1 MNTWRRR
8 WGLVLM
14 LAGAAAAPCWPP
26 AAVRAQ
32 PSADQVLTDL
42 RLSAADKQRVHNGEF
57 VSADI
62 PAVSERDLA
71 LAMAFVVTTSPDALA
86 RRVVAGDLVTADAQ
100 VRAHGAIKG
109 SGSVADFAALTL
121 TRDEA
126 QALSG
131 AEAGDALNLGASEI
145 AAIAAARGGGPEA
158 IRQQLHKM
166 LLARY
171 QAYRGSGLA
180 GIASY
185 DRGGGRT
192 IDLAAD
198 LRKAAEASAGLKKY
212 LPAFQAVL
220 LGYPQATVPQMQE
233 RFFWVKSVIEDQPTY
248 ILAHVMAVSE
258 GGARVLARRQFYVST
273 RYNGEQSVAGF
284 LPVQGG
290 TLVVFVTHA
299 FTDQVAG
306 FGGSLKRRI
315 GSSMLGRKMK
325 EIFEAG
331 RKKVAR

>member
-1 MNTWRRR
+1 MNAWHRR
-8 WGLVLM
+8 WGLVM
-14 LAGAAAAPCWPP
+14 IFAGASAAPCWLPTV
-26 AAVRAQ
+26 VRAQ

-42 RLSAADKQRVHNGEF
+42 RLSAADKQRVQNGEF

-71 LAMAFVVTTSPDALA
+71 LAMAFVVTISPDALA
-86 RRVVAGDLVTADAQ
+86 KRVVAGDLVTADAQ
-100 VRAHGAIKG
+100 VRLHGEIRG

-126 QALSG
+126 EALSG
-131 AEAGDALNLGASEI
+131 AEAGDTLNFGAGEI
-145 AAIAAARGGGPEA
+145 AALATTRGSGPGA
-158 IRQQLHKM
+158 VQQQLHRI

-171 QAYRGSGLA
+171 QAYRASGLA

-192 IDLAAD
+192 TDLAAD
-198 LRKAAEASAGLKKY
+198 LRKAAEAASGLKKY

-220 LGYPQATVPQMQE
+220 LGYPQTTAPQMRE
-233 RFFWVKSVIEDQPTY
+233 RFFWVKSVIDDQPTY
-248 ILAHVMAVSE
+248 ILAHVMAVPD

-273 RYNGEQSVAGF
+273 RYNGEQSVTGF

-299 FTDQVAG
+299 FTDHVAG

-315 GSSMLGRKMK
+315 GSSMLARRMR
-325 EIFEAG
+325 EIFEAA
-331 RKKVAR
+331 RKKVGS